1 MQVKVVFVSN
11 FFNHHQSSFS
21 HYMDILTGHSYRFI
35 ATEPMEEERKTMGWG
50 NIQIPDYVSN
60 FYDDP
65 EECTNII
72 NEAGVVVFGSAPDE
86 LFLHRLKRNKLT
98 FMYSERLYKTGY
110 QAWKLPVRL
119 VRFWNKYGKYKN
131 LHLLCASAF
140 SAADYAKTRTFLGK
154 TYKWGYFPP
163 FETQESAEV
172 LLRQK
177 PTDVIELLYVSRLIP
192 LKHPELPLQVAAKL
206 MEEKI
211 PFHMTMVGNG
221 ELKQKVE
228 ETVASNHLSNHIT
241 LIDSMPSDMVRKYM
255 DKANIFLFTS
265 DRNEGWGAV
274 MNESMGSACAV
285 VASSEIGAVPFL
297 KI

>member
-1 MQVKVVFVSN
+1 MKVVFVSN

-21 HYMDILTGHSYRFI
+21 HYMDILTGHSYRFV

-72 NEAGVVVFGSAPDE
+72 NEADVVVFGSAPDE

-172 LLRQK
+172 LLR
-177 PTDVIELLYVSRLIP
+177 
-192 LKHPELPLQVAAKL
+192 
-206 MEEKI
+206 
-211 PFHMTMVGNG
+211 
-221 ELKQKVE
+221 
-228 ETVASNHLSNHIT
+228 
-241 LIDSMPSDMVRKYM
+241 
-255 DKANIFLFTS
+255 
-265 DRNEGWGAV
+265 
-274 MNESMGSACAV
+274 
-285 VASSEIGAVPFL
+285 
-297 KI
+297 